1 MVGESAK
8 AANQFLRRARSID
21 RGLIVMPQKFHSLSL
36 KVVTTF
42 ILLTALLVS
51 VITALGYGASS
62 RVSDEQAERAKE
74 SVLLFRGGMLLDQM
88 RQLEN
93 QANSISR
100 IEVLQMTITNL
111 KSGWNDLEKK
121 SGNARGKLREV
132 FVDKNPYSLEEREKF
147 LKPSEETGFYYSSH
161 ESAQGEIAR
170 IIESTAFSDL
180 FIVTTDGSVIY
191 TFKKDA
197 YFGENLK
204 DARWSQT
211 GAGVAY
217 EKAIKKIGEASD
229 KSAPTG
235 FSGFHVE
242 ANGASAVFYAVPVVR
257 LGQVKGIVLFKVREE
272 IITDILTRGIVPGS
286 SSHAAIISNG
296 STAIGLNAGGRPAAL
311 DIAAFTFASEA
322 LAKNHGILVSDFLRN
337 DGAAR
342 AYVSRVDFREDRF
355 LVVESVLLTDL
366 NSGSLHIAVV
376 LTLIGAGALVVM
388 TAATGLIAKLLFS
401 PLARLA
407 ESTRDVVDGK
417 LETTI
422 GYQDRRDEIGMM
434 AKSLAH
440 FKVSLIQTRELEAAS
455 AETQALAEAQ
465 KQERS
470 ALRESEAKSLQRV
483 VSALDEGLQHL
494 ATGNLAHEIEIP
506 FPAGLEGLRRNFNSA
521 LAKLSETMMA
531 IGGNSAE
538 VRAGS
543 QEMRTGA
550 DELAFRTERQA
561 ASVAETATAIQAI
574 TQTVRM
580 QIGRAEQAEK
590 IASEAKSET
599 EVSSKIMRE
608 TIAAMEAIQA
618 SSRKINTIIAVIEDI
633 AFQTNLLA
641 LNAGVEAA
649 RAGEFGKGFAVVA
662 TEVRELA
669 QRSSSAAKE
678 ISGLLQNSSSEVES
692 GVLLVERAG
701 AALAAVAEQVVAIDV
716 QINGIME
723 ATREEAL
730 TLKQINTAVSDIDA
744 ATQQNAAMVEET
756 TAAIHRLASE
766 AADMDK
772 LLEGFT
778 LPRYIERLGTE
789 IFQPAPQTTRWA
801 YTHVCFAG
809 RIGRWP
815 RFERLI
821 FSAYVVP
828 KKGL

>member
-1 MVGESAK
+1 M
-8 AANQFLRRARSID
+8 Q
-21 RGLIVMPQKFHSLSL
+21 QKFHSLSL
-36 KVVTTF
+36 KVVATY
-42 ILLTALLVS
+42 ILLTALSVS
-51 VITALGYGASS
+51 VITALGYSTSS

-74 SVLLFRGGMLLDQM
+74 SVLLFRGGMLLDQLQ
-88 RQLEN
+88 QLEN

-111 KSGWNDLEKK
+111 KSGWNDLEKRG
-121 SGNARGKLREV
+121 GNARGKLREV
-132 FVDKNPYSLEEREKF
+132 FVEKNPYPLEEREKF

-170 IIESTAFSDL
+170 IIESTGFSDL
-180 FIVTTDGSVIY
+180 FIVTTDGNVIY
-191 TFKKDA
+191 SFKKDA
-197 YFGENLK
+197 NFGENLN
-204 DARWSQT
+204 DAGWSQT

-217 EKAIKKIGEASD
+217 NKAIKKIGEASD
-229 KSAPTG
+229 TSAPTA

-242 ANGASAVFYAVPVVR
+242 ADGASAVFYAVPVVK
-257 LGQVKGIVLFKVREE
+257 LGQVKGLVLFKVREE
-272 IITDILTRGIVPGS
+272 IVTSILSRGIVPGS

-296 STAIGLNAGGRPAAL
+296 STAIGLNAEGKPAAL
-311 DIAAFTFASEA
+311 DIAAFTFASDA
-322 LAKNHGILVSDFLRN
+322 LAKDQGILVADFLRD

-342 AYVSRVDFREDRF
+342 AYVRRIDFREDRF
-355 LVVESVLLTDL
+355 LVVESVLLADL
-366 NSGSLHIAVV
+366 SSGSLHIAFV
-376 LTLIGAGALVVM
+376 LTMIGVGALIVM
-388 TAATGLIAKLLFS
+388 TVATGLIAKVLFS

-417 LETTI
+417 LDTAI

-440 FKVSLIQTRELEAAS
+440 FRISLIQSQKLEAAS
-455 AETQALAEAQ
+455 ADTRALAEAQ
-465 KQERS
+465 RQENL
-470 ALRESEAKSLQRV
+470 ALREAEAKSLQSV

-494 ATGNLAHEIEIP
+494 ATGNLVHEIKIA
-506 FPAGLEGLRRNFNSA
+506 FPNELEGLRRNFNSA

-590 IASEAKSET
+590 IANNAKSET
-599 EVSSKIMRE
+599 ETSSKIMRE
-608 TIAAMEAIQA
+608 TIAAMEAIQT
-618 SSRKINTIIAVIEDI
+618 SSRKINTIISVIEDI

-678 ISGLLQNSSSEVES
+678 ISGLLQNSANEVES

-701 AALAAVAEQVVAIDV
+701 AALAAVADQVVAIDV

-723 ATREEAL
+723 STREEAL
-730 TLKQINTAVSDIDA
+730 TLKQINSAVSDIDA

-756 TAAIHRLASE
+756 TAAIHKLASE

-772 LLEGFT
+772 LLESFT
-778 LPRYIERLGTE
+778 LPRHIERLGE
-789 IFQPAPQTTRWA
+789 QIFQPAPQTTRWA
-801 YTHVCFAG
+801 
-809 RIGRWP
+809 
-815 RFERLI
+815 
-821 FSAYVVP
+821 
-828 KKGL
+828 